1 MEQGPE
7 HLHAFVMVVSPSK
20 MPAVVWSRG
29 EDELGWLSC
38 HNEVLRRLGGVSAVN
53 RIGKKRR
60 RSLFGPGRGVSS
72 TPPIGGTPGRWG
84 SMWTPLRPGKAPGKA
99 KAKVR
104 LSRLLVG
111 CEGRRRERC
120 RVLSD
125 SVSSGAGTEGSR
137 VGPGCYLAAGWS
149 KKCASPKVVR
159 KGSCHFAPEPIASTA
174 VSSSSTIFTDP
185 REMVLPERSALFPLV
200 LWCTARCASKAE
212 PPGPLTT
219 DGWVYPSLGT
229 RRGT

>member
-84 SMWTPLRPGKAPGKA
+84 STWTPLRPGKAPGKA

-120 RVLSD
+120 RVPSD

-149 KKCASPKVVR
+149 KKCASPKVVKVR
-159 KGSCHFAPEPIASTA
+159 VTLRLSRSHPRRCPVPRRSLRTLGRWSCQNGLRSSRWSCGALQGAPLKRN
-174 VSSSSTIFTDP
+174 P
-185 REMVLPERSALFPLV
+185 R
-200 LWCTARCASKAE
+200 
-212 PPGPLTT
+212 
-219 DGWVYPSLGT
+219 DH
-229 RRGT
+229 